1 MKREPQQLEKSAA
14 TMERTRR
21 DNKNTR
27 RDNGKTRPD
36 IISRIIILL
45 IIA

>member
-1 MKREPQQLEKSAA
+1 
-14 TMERTRR
+14 MERTRR
-21 DNKNTR
+21 DNRNTR